1 MAWVQRPIGPIK
13 VEGSA
18 SSFKGSY
25 HEKGRECG
33 IEVNIYNQTYIVIVY
48 LRQGILASQ
57 G

>member
-1 MAWVQRPIGPIK
+1 MAWVQRPTGLIK

-18 SSFKGSY
+18 SSFKGSD

-33 IEVNIYNQTYIVIVY
+33 IEVNIYNQTKIVIVY